1 MSRRTLA
8 CLLLGLAACVG
19 TIAWAQRTQKARGRT
34 MTEQKL
40 PTTSAAAPAGR
51 EIATLAGGCFWCTE
65 ALFTEL
71 RGIDAALPGYA
82 GGFVKGPTYEQVCT
96 GATGH
101 AEAVQITFDPK
112 VISYADLLRVFLTVH
127 DPTTLNRQGEDR
139 GTQYRSAIFTHGP
152 EQAAAARSVIA
163 EIEASRAWDQPIV
176 TEVTPFS
183 NFYAAEEYHRDYFR
197 RNPAKG
203 YCAVVIAPKVAHL
216 REMYTARLKR
226 K

>member
-1 MSRRTLA
+1 MSRRALVCWLLATVACAGTL
-8 CLLLGLAACVG
+8 
-19 TIAWAQRTQKARGRT
+19 AWAQRTQKARGRT

-65 ALFTEL
+65 AMFTEL
-71 RGIDAALPGYA
+71 KGVDAAVPGYA
-82 GGFVKGPTYEQVCT
+82 GGFVKAPSYEQVCT
-96 GATGH
+96 GTTGH
-101 AEAVQITFDPK
+101 AEAVQVTFDPK
-112 VISYADLLRVFLTVH
+112 VISFSDLLRILLTVH
-127 DPTTLNRQGEDR
+127 DPTTLNRQGEDK
-139 GTQYRSAIFTHGP
+139 GTQYRSEIFTHGP
-152 EQAAAARSVIA
+152 EQATAAREAIA
-163 EIEASRAWDQPIV
+163 EVEAAKAWDRPIV

-216 REMYTARLKR
+216 REMYSARLK
-226 K
+226 KK